1 MPTEMDIELVA
12 REDLARV
19 LESGP
24 QPADIDLDTDMADGL
39 GLSSLNKVVFLMSVC
54 DDTQVSLSAFTESDV
69 ARMRTLR
76 DVVEALA
83 KDSHGKG

>member
-1 MPTEMDIELVA
+1 MPTEMDIELAA
-12 REDLARV
+12 REDLAGV

-24 QPADIDLDTDMADGL
+24 EPADIDLDVDMAGSL
-39 GLSSLNKVVFLMSVC
+39 GLTSLNKVIFLMSVC

-83 KDSHGKG
+83 KNASNGS

>member
-1 MPTEMDIELVA
+1 MLTETDIEVVA

-24 QPADIDLDTDMADGL
+24 EPADIDLDADMADGL
-39 GLSSLNKVVFLMSVC
+39 GLTSLNKVIFLMSVC

-76 DVVEALA
+76 DVVKALSQDASSEA
-83 KDSHGKG
+83 